1 MNNVDM
7 ASVREPSLPSYE
19 VSQDIES
26 LTARAF
32 FAGSIR
38 GVGQVYLANSIASG
52 VLVLIGIFI
61 CSRIQGFAA
70 FFGSI
75 IGAGVAAFVGSS
87 ASAIENGM
95 YGFNPSLTMSAMLM
109 FYVPSFGSTSIGILA
124 SVITV
129 FIQLALA
136 TSLEP
141 CGLPFMT
148 LPFCF
153 AALAFIVIQGTTSNV
168 ISVPLSSMT
177 TPEDHLERVRRL
189 SSGFEL
195 LYGAIRSAS
204 YSGEQR
210 KSWKSIVGYN
220 SESRKMSSVLEE
232 YDDEVHGDG
241 DSKKGFFARI
251 FRKTNDEPHPD
262 DNGGMQRTQ
271 SFRMSFA
278 MNNPV
283 FDDKEKESYAR
294 IFNHIDAE
302 KEYEVNTQQFEA
314 FLRSVGFRDP
324 VGLEFACEA
333 FQLMDLDKS
342 GDVDLDEFIAFCK
355 ISNHMPVI
363 RRLIVKF
370 FDFVDADGSQ
380 TVEIQEFDSA
390 LSYLGLPPLA
400 KDDRDSLSALAN
412 GEGELEFEVIV
423 NFVTV
428 FKLKSIIKE
437 YQGNRKGGQSLD
449 ESVHSAMGLKT
460 KS

>member
-1 MNNVDM
+1 FIEASLRGIAQVYFQNNPLSGLLILIAMFIQSTRVAVHGVIALVAGNLAGVLMGFDKSFLSCGLFGYNSFLVGLALATFYSGEKHTDYYWPVVIGAIVFACFSSILFVMLGKILSPYKTPPFTLPFNISTVAFLLATGSMNNVDM

-19 VSQDIES
+19 VSLDIES

-75 IGAGVAAFVGSS
+75 IGAGVAAFVRSP

-95 YGFNPSLTMSAMLM
+95 YGFNPSLTMSAMLL

-177 TPEDHLERVRRL
+177 TPE
-189 SSGFEL
+189 
-195 LYGAIRSAS
+195 
-204 YSGEQR
+204 
-210 KSWKSIVGYN
+210 
-220 SESRKMSSVLEE
+220 
-232 YDDEVHGDG
+232 
-241 DSKKGFFARI
+241 
-251 FRKTNDEPHPD
+251 
-262 DNGGMQRTQ
+262 
-271 SFRMSFA
+271 
-278 MNNPV
+278 
-283 FDDKEKESYAR
+283 
-294 IFNHIDAE
+294 
-302 KEYEVNTQQFEA
+302 
-314 FLRSVGFRDP
+314 
-324 VGLEFACEA
+324 
-333 FQLMDLDKS
+333 
-342 GDVDLDEFIAFCK
+342 
-355 ISNHMPVI
+355 
-363 RRLIVKF
+363 
-370 FDFVDADGSQ
+370 
-380 TVEIQEFDSA
+380 
-390 LSYLGLPPLA
+390 
-400 KDDRDSLSALAN
+400 
-412 GEGELEFEVIV
+412 
-423 NFVTV
+423 
-428 FKLKSIIKE
+428 
-437 YQGNRKGGQSLD
+437 
-449 ESVHSAMGLKT
+449 
-460 KS
+460 